1 MSRCHAI
8 TKKGTACK
16 APPLEGEDHCISH
29 APKEKQASVGF
40 GGAQPGSGRPSA
52 PRAVDVLRERI
63 ERDIDRVLDPLW
75 DALAADKGVVISL
88 GGGETTV
95 EHVTDHA
102 IRIAAARELLDR
114 AYGKPKQAVDV
125 TTGDEPLS
133 SSPLVV
139 LDPELREQARAL
151 LRRAAG
157 ARADQSGGTGA
168 GDE

>member
-40 GGAQPGSGRPSA
+40 GGAQPGSGRPAA

-114 AYGKPKQAVDV
+114 AYGKPKQATEISGPEGGPVV
-125 TTGDEPLS
+125 TGFDPKRLS
-133 SSPLVV
+133 
-139 LDPELREQARAL
+139 DDELRQVVSIVGRG
-151 LRRAAG
+151 R
-157 ARADQSGGTGA
+157 
-168 GDE
+168 GDSATA